1 MWIANSDFEMN
12 KNFANEIQI
21 ELNRLFDKN
30 RAQWLENY
38 VKHDIKS
45 RGVGIPQIRSIVQN
59 VYKQN
64 KLNELSLSNLK
75 KFLDELIKQDYTEDK
90 LAAIIYV
97 QLYLKDADVKFQL
110 SMISNWFDK
119 RWIYDWN
126 VCDWLCVRLLS
137 PLVDK
142 YPKQTIAELKKWN
155 KDKYLW
161 KARASLVPFA
171 QCKTLKEHTELVDR
185 FSIVLIKREER
196 FCKTAVGWVLREIS
210 KLDKNYVEKFLEVHR
225 QFVTLEVIKNAQKY
239 FKN

>member
-1 MWIANSDFEMN
+1 MN

>member
-1 MWIANSDFEMN
+1 MN

-64 KLNELSLSNLK
+64 KLNELLLSNLK